1 MAPTAR
7 FPLFAMALAA
17 LLISSFANAATFPR
31 LAPFKNI
38 TGVSWSSLQAGL
50 STCDP
55 ATFAY
60 DLSLDAADWRECA
73 ALHSEWT
80 TEKGFFRVSKPDR
93 GIYVPILSET
103 GCSLAVE
110 PHNPLFGPYIIGNQD
125 VENILFHS
133 LRDFS
138 RGTLLAVN
146 GNVSCDAT
154 GTGVRVP
161 LAWKISKPAGPPV
174 SREATRTTVPIRA

>member
-7 FPLFAMALAA
+7 FPLFTVAFVT
-17 LLISSFANAATFPR
+17 LIASSLVNAAAISG

-38 TGVSWSSLQAGL
+38 TGVSWSSMQSGL
-50 STCDP
+50 STCDS

-60 DLSLDAADWRECA
+60 DLTFDAADWRQCA

-80 TEKGFFRVSKPDR
+80 TEKGFFRVSRPDR
-93 GIYVPILSET
+93 GVYVPILSGT
-103 GCSLAVE
+103 GCSLSVE
-110 PHNPLFGPYIIGNQD
+110 PQDPLFGPYIIGNQD
-125 VENILFHS
+125 IENILFHS

-138 RGTLLAVN
+138 RGTLLSVN

-161 LAWKISKPAGPPV
+161 LAWKISKPNGPFV
-174 SREATRTTVPIRA
+174 SRESTRAAVPIRA

>member
-1 MAPTAR
+1 MAPIAR
-7 FPLFAMALAA
+7 FPLFTWALAV
-17 LLISSFANAATFPR
+17 LLASSLANAAAISG
-31 LAPFKNI
+31 APFKNI
-38 TGVSWSSLQAGL
+38 TGVSWRSSQAGL
-50 STCDP
+50 STCDS

-60 DLSLDAADWRECA
+60 DLSLDAADWRQCA

-80 TEKGFFRVSKPDR
+80 TEKGFFRVSRPGR
-93 GIYVPILSET
+93 SVYVPILSGT

-125 VENILFHS
+125 IEHILFHS
-133 LRDFS
+133 LREFS

-146 GNVSCDAT
+146 GNLSCDAS

-161 LAWKISKPAGPPV
+161 LAWKISKPTGPSV
-174 SREATRTTVPIRA
+174 SPAALPIRA